1 MARMNWSRF
10 SRNNYERGYT
20 PTRYSAHGN
29 DAYYDV
35 GTVTRKQK
43 AIMYRIIE
51 SNRSNSWEIE
61 LCKSCL
67 IARNLSFKQKNALN
81 KAYLR
86 VLCNYKQ

>member
-10 SRNNYERGYT
+10 SRNNYERGARRNNYNIYDASDE
-20 PTRYSAHGN
+20 RYS
-29 DAYYDV
+29 
-35 GTVTRKQK
+35 TTTRKQK

-51 SNRSNSWEIE
+51 NERSNSWEIE

-67 IARNLSFKQKNALN
+67 VATNLSIKQKNALN
-81 KAYLR
+81 KMYLR